1 MKADAVTEMSRL
13 LPEVQN
19 RYCVIFNECAY
30 FIYANIFDIETLF
43 DIETCGRVTRC

>member
-1 MKADAVTEMSRL
+1 MNAGAVTAMSRL

-30 FIYANIFDIETLF
+30 FISAN
-43 DIETCGRVTRC
+43 

>member
-19 RYCVIFNECAY
+19 RYYVIFNEPA
-30 FIYANIFDIETLF
+30 
-43 DIETCGRVTRC
+43 CGI